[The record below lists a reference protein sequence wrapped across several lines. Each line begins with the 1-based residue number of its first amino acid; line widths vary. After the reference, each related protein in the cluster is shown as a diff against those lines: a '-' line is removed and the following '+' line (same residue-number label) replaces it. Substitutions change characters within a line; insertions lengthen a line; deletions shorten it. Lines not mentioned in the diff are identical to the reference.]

1 MLRPAPYRPALS
13 WLLLA
18 LVLSAFSVSDA
29 WAQTSTSAAPA
40 VGDETSQ
47 TIELEAGPNLV
58 ALYVRP
64 DDPDIEALFEDVLD
78 QIVLVKDSEG
88 VTFAPGYGVRDLTE
102 WEWTEAYLVYARG
115 PVSVEVWGRQIEGAA
130 VALGAGWDWVPYLGA
145 EAAGVEEAF
154 ASLDGTLTRV
164 EDADGRMYPA
174 RRSAPPLETLEPGRG
189 YRVHL
194 TKADTLAFGRPVE
207 TEAPPT
213 QEPSPTPAP
222 APPAPAPAPSE
233 PPDVTVAS
241 IAEALA
247 LRGLAPGQ
255 VVEVEGYYGPG
266 DGGGGTFD
274 VVDSGA
280 TPDGGTVFVS
290 DEHVGP
296 ERTETHRYEGSQRLS
311 VPEGQSAV
319 YGTFSVDV
327 LDRSGRSVLMTIPGE
342 HFHGHAWSLRWD
354 LTPAF
359 DYATGRTR
367 LRRSRIQSTFGSDV
381 RLRYTYQA
389 TTSDLRL
396 VRRGVDTT
404 LYAEWFGARLAA
416 DGPNWT
422 GSTDTQPLLAHALTT
437 AHGMNRAAP
446 GSITEVAFARTGTFT
461 SWGNVTVPNGIT
473 VRGAGGTEV
482 VEVTND
488 LGHTYRPVRVR
499 ADHTRL
505 RVPDGEAF
513 RFPRQKRPEGDP
525 YRLPPTPKSV
535 LSIQPSQFWVGHGAM
550 TAGLADI
557 VLDGNWEGNTDFFTD
572 PRTTDSE
579 KKAWGQDSPS
589 HAGFVSTRHG
599 GVGVPQGQRITVRN
613 VAIDGFI
620 SNGLLGDANN
630 TWDVENVRLGNGLWN
645 HVIYNANGAY
655 RNVTLYGAAWGHT
668 AWGYGTIENLVF
680 EDGMDNPIRRAGEV
694 FAIRGGDAFD
704 PGDLAGRD
712 GYFTRDDGTVPE
724 IATTITGF
732 YLDLRGSGLSVPF
745 QGIGSNVTIQGVS
758 AAEPG
763 RIVTGEAGL
772 HSVFREA
779 GNGYQRGLYDNYRI
793 EHIVVYDSPDDKRGA
808 LVGTLNV
815 TNSTVRD
822 VRTDQSVQGPPKEVN
837 HVLRFHVRHRGR
849 EAWDTRQTTT
859 YEDVHETAES
869 HFVAQVKVNRDGVG
883 RDVYVRRSS
892 FNNTSATVLR
902 GPNGSGYLDQFAGAD
917 VRRLR
922 VFWDDVVLNV
932 GTNHLPN
939 LALFFEV
946 SYFHDVTDRKT
957 GNTSEDSGRYTH
969 TARGGETSVDVP
981 TRLLWAPREPGA
993 VSVRASA
1000 SGLVRS
1006 VEAVQSS
1013 SKSGDWRAPTLRVQ
1027 LSRALRAAERVT
1039 FDWSA
1044 AVRPFPGAFSNAN

>member
-164 EDADGRMYPA
+164 EGADGRMYPA

-233 PPDVTVAS
+233 PPNVTVAS

-247 LRGLAPGQ
+247 LRGLASGQ

-280 TPDGGTVFVS
+280 TPDGGTVFVP
-290 DEHVGP
+290 DAHVSGP
-296 ERTETHRYEGSQRLS
+296 VVETRRYSSTGSVPL
-311 VPEGQSAV
+311 PEGQSAV
-319 YGTFSVDV
+319 YGTLTVDV
-327 LDRSGRSVLMTIPGE
+327 LSSDGEHRITLPGE
-342 HFHGHAWSLRWD
+342 HFHGHVWTLKHD
-354 LTPAF
+354 LAPAF
-359 DYATGRTR
+359 DYGTGRLRIRRSSIQSEYGSNAR
-367 LRRSRIQSTFGSDV
+367 LRF
-381 RLRYTYQA
+381 TYRT
-389 TTSDLRL
+389 TTSGLRL
-396 VRRGVDTT
+396 VRRDVGTA
-404 LYAEWFGARLAA
+404 LYAEWFGARPAA
-416 DGPNWT
+416 EGPNWT
-422 GSTDTQPLLAHALTT
+422 GSTDTQPILAHALTT
-437 AHGMNRAAP
+437 AHVRNKAAL
-446 GSITEVAFARTGTFT
+446 GSITEVRFSRTGTFT
-461 SWGNVTVPNGIT
+461 SWGNLTVPDGVT
-473 VRGAGGTEV
+473 LRGAGGTEV

-488 LGHTYRPVRVR
+488 LGHTYRPVRYK
-499 ADHTRL
+499 AAHTRL
-505 RVPDGEAF
+505 RVPDDEAF
-513 RFPRQKRPEGDP
+513 RFPQQRRPKGDP
-525 YRLPPTPKSV
+525 GRLPPTPKSV
-535 LSIQPSQFWVGHGAM
+535 LYTQPTQVWVADGAM

-557 VLDGNWEGNTDFFTD
+557 VLDGNWEGNTGFFTD
-572 PRTTDSE
+572 PRTTDRE
-579 KKAWGQDSPS
+579 KKDWGQDSPS
-589 HAGFVSTRHG
+589 HAGFVATSHG
-599 GVGVPQGQRITVRN
+599 GVDVPQGQRITVRN
-613 VAIDGFI
+613 VGIDGFI
-620 SNGLLGDANN
+620 SNGLLGHVNG

-645 HVIYNANGAY
+645 HVIYNANGSY
-655 RNVTLYGAAWGHT
+655 RNVTLHGAAWGHT

-680 EDGMDNPIRRAGEV
+680 EDGMDNPIRRASEA

-704 PGDLAGRD
+704 EADLQG
-712 GYFTRDDGTVPE
+712 GYWIRSDGTPPPHVG
-724 IATTITGF
+724 TTITGF
-732 YLDLRGSGLSVPF
+732 YVDLRGSGLTSPF
-745 QGIGSNVTIQGVS
+745 WGIGSNVTIRGVS
-758 AAEPG
+758 ASEPG
-763 RIVTGEAGL
+763 RIIAGEAGMN
-772 HSVFREA
+772 SVYTEA
-779 GNGYQRGLYDNYRI
+779 ANGYQRGLYDNNRF
-793 EHIVVYDSPDDKRGA
+793 EHIVVYDHPAKNRGK
-808 LVGTLNV
+808 LFGTLNV
-815 TNSTVRD
+815 TNSVVRD
-822 VRTDQSVQGPPKEVN
+822 VRTDQSTQGPPKEVN
-837 HVLRFHVRHRGR
+837 HVLRFGVRHRGR
-849 EAWDTRQTTT
+849 EAWDARQTMT

-869 HFVAQVKVNRDGVG
+869 HFVASARIYEDGVG
-883 RDVYVRRSS
+883 ADVHVRRSS
-892 FNNTSATVLR
+892 FNNKSNAIIK
-902 GPNGSGYLDQFAGAD
+902 GPSGGGSLDQFGDTD
-917 VRRLR
+917 VTKLR
-922 VFWDDVVLNV
+922 VFWDDVTLNLH
-932 GTNHLPN
+932 GGYFGNTELW
-939 LALFFEV
+939 LATG
-946 SYFHDVTDRKT
+946 YFHDVTDRKT
-957 GNTSEDSGRYTH
+957 GNTSEDSGRYTR
-969 TARGGETSVDVP
+969 TARGGETTVDIP
-981 TRLLWAPREPGA
+981 TRLLWAPQEPGA

-1027 LSRALRAAERVT
+1027 LSRALRAGERVT

-1044 AVRPFPGAFSNAN
+1044 AVRPFPGAFSSAN